1 MDVESAEAPSQPS
14 SATSS
19 LVCDLGFLLSKESGR
34 PFVQALCKA
43 TVSTSTSVGICTKY
57 ADVSSLPQWSQ
68 AVVSAIPI
76 RVAYSLVNATANHN
90 LHSRVASAVDI
101 STEMTV

>member
-1 MDVESAEAPSQPS
+1 MDVESAEAPSRPS

-34 PFVQALCKA
+34 PFVQSLCKA
-43 TVSTSTSVGICTKY
+43 TVSTSSSVGIYTKY
-57 ADVSSLPQWSQ
+57 AVSSLPQWSQ
-68 AVVSAIPI
+68 AVVSAITI
-76 RVAYSLVNATANHN
+76 RIAYALVNATPNHN

-101 STEMTV
+101 SSEMTV